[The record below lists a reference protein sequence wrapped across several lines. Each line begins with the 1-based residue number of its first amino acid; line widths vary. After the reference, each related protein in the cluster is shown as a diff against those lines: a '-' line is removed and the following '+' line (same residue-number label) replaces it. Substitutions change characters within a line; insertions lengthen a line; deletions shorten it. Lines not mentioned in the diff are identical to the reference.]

1 MAKKGIK
8 ATRGKRTTSKSSK
21 RNPTKKALLASLR
34 KRKKSKRKSKVYNP
48 EGLAAYI
55 GRRKLGKKTFYKR
68 ASASRKA
75 AGKARRKSRGK
86 K

>member
-1 MAKKGIK
+1 MAKKGMK
-8 ATRGKRTTSKSSK
+8 ATRQRRRTGKSSK
-21 RNPTKKALLASLR
+21 RNPTKRALLKSLR
-34 KRKKSKRKSKVYNP
+34 DRNKKKGKSKVYNP

-75 AGKARRKSRGK
+75 AGKRRRGK

>member
-1 MAKKGIK
+1 MAKKGIR
-8 ATRGKRTTSKSSK
+8 ATRSRRRTGKSSK
-21 RNPTKKALLASLR
+21 RNPTKKALLKSLR
-34 KRKKSKRKSKVYNP
+34 TRKKKGGKSKVYNP

-55 GRRKLGKKTFYKR
+55 VRRKIGKKAFYKR

-75 AGKARRKSRGK
+75 GNKRRRGK

>member
-1 MAKKGIK
+1 MAKKGMK
-8 ATRGKRTTSKSSK
+8 ATRQRRRTGKSSK
-21 RNPTKKALLASLR
+21 RNPTKRALLKSLR
-34 KRKKSKRKSKVYNP
+34 DRNKKKGKSKGYNP

-75 AGKARRKSRGK
+75 AGKRRRGK

>member
-8 ATRGKRTTSKSSK
+8 ATRQKRRTGKSSK
-21 RNPTKKALLASLR
+21 RNPTKKALVKSLR
-34 KRKKSKRKSKVYNP
+34 NRNKKGGKSKVYNP

-55 GRRKLGKKTFYKR
+55 GRRKIGKKTFYKR

-75 AGKARRKSRGK
+75 AGKRRRGK

>member
-1 MAKKGIK
+1 MAKKGIR
-8 ATRGKRTTSKSSK
+8 ATRKKRTTTRKSSK
-21 RNPTKKALLASLR
+21 RNPTKKALLKSLR
-34 KRKKSKRKSKVYNP
+34 TRNKKGGKSKVYNP

-75 AGKARRKSRGK
+75 AGKRRRGK

>member
-1 MAKKGIK
+1 MAKKGMR
-8 ATRGKRTTSKSSK
+8 ATRQRRRTGKSSK
-21 RNPTKKALLASLR
+21 RNPTKKALLKSLR
-34 KRKKSKRKSKVYNP
+34 TRNKKGGKSKVYNP

-75 AGKARRKSRGK
+75 AGKRRRGK

>member
-1 MAKKGIK
+1 M
-8 ATRGKRTTSKSSK
+8 
-21 RNPTKKALLASLR
+21 
-34 KRKKSKRKSKVYNP
+34 YNP

-55 GRRKLGKKTFYKR
+55 GRRKLGKKSFYKR

-75 AGKARRKSRGK
+75 ANKRRRGK

>member
-1 MAKKGIK
+1 MAKKGMR
-8 ATRGKRTTSKSSK
+8 ATRQRRRTGKSSK
-21 RNPTKKALLASLR
+21 RNPTKKALLKSLR
-34 KRKKSKRKSKVYNP
+34 TRNKKGGKSKVYNP

-55 GRRKLGKKTFYKR
+55 GRRKLGKKPFYKR

-75 AGKARRKSRGK
+75 AGKRRRGK

>member
-1 MAKKGIK
+1 MAKKGIR
-8 ATRGKRTTSKSSK
+8 ATRQRRRTGKSSK
-21 RNPTKKALLASLR
+21 RTPTRKALVKSLR
-34 KRKKSKRKSKVYNP
+34 NRKKKGGKSKVYNP

-55 GRRKLGKKTFYKR
+55 GRRKVGKKTFYKR

-75 AGKARRKSRGK
+75 ANKRRRGK

>member
-1 MAKKGIK
+1 MKSLRNRNKKG
-8 ATRGKRTTSKSSK
+8 G
-21 RNPTKKALLASLR
+21 
-34 KRKKSKRKSKVYNP
+34 KSKVYNP

-55 GRRKLGKKTFYKR
+55 GRRKLGKKSFYKR

-75 AGKARRKSRGK
+75 AGKRRRGK

>member
-1 MAKKGIK
+1 MAKKGMR
-8 ATRGKRTTSKSSK
+8 ATRQKRRTGKSSK
-21 RNPTKKALLASLR
+21 RNPTKKALLKSLR
-34 KRKKSKRKSKVYNP
+34 TRNKKGGKSKVYNP

-55 GRRKLGKKTFYKR
+55 GRRKIGKKTFYKR

-75 AGKARRKSRGK
+75 AGKRRRGK

>member
-8 ATRGKRTTSKSSK
+8 ATRQRRRTGKSSK
-21 RNPTKKALLASLR
+21 RNPTKKALVKSLR
-34 KRKKSKRKSKVYNP
+34 KRNKKGGKSKVYNP

-75 AGKARRKSRGK
+75 GTKRRRGK

>member
-1 MAKKGIK
+1 MAKKGMR
-8 ATRGKRTTSKSSK
+8 ATRQKRRTGKSSK
-21 RNPTKKALLASLR
+21 RNPTKKALLKSLR
-34 KRKKSKRKSKVYNP
+34 TRNKKGGKSKVYNP

-75 AGKARRKSRGK
+75 AGKRRRGK

>member
-1 MAKKGIK
+1 MAKKGIR
-8 ATRGKRTTSKSSK
+8 ATRQKRTTGKSSK
-21 RNPTKKALLASLR
+21 RNPTKRALLKSLR
-34 KRKKSKRKSKVYNP
+34 KRGRKSGKSKVYNP

-75 AGKARRKSRGK
+75 AGKRRRGK